1 MISVIDQEQPKEC
14 SYTYFVPVKCLHL
27 TTDEN
32 EIDIF
37 SLETKN
43 VDQAIKANLFLLF
56 SLLNTPK
63 Y

>member
-27 TTDEN
+27 TTEEN

-37 SLETKN
+37 LLEAKN
-43 VDQAIKANLFLLF
+43 VDQAIMANVCLLFLL
-56 SLLNTPK
+56 LNTHK